1 VLGDPPWRSRAG
13 VSRATVPEHESFR
26 LLFAANPLP
35 MWLYDSASLQFLEV
49 NDAAVHGYG
58 YTRDEFLQ
66 RRVPDLHPPED
77 AERLHA
83 DLRRAAPGLRR
94 WTNMRHR
101 TRDARILDVE
111 IAAHSLEFRGHAAV
125 LVVVHDVTERK
136 RAEAALLRSDARH
149 RAIMEGAL
157 DCIITIDGDGRV
169 IEFNPAAERTFGYRK
184 RDVFGRPLADLIV
197 PPDLRQ
203 AHREGVARHR
213 ATGEQ
218 RVLGRRIEMRA
229 VRSDGSEFP
238 VELAITKIPGDHDEL
253 YTGYLRDVTERKH
266 SEEALRITNAQ
277 LEQRV
282 NERTTELQAAVDEL
296 EAFSYSVSHDLR
308 APLRSIDGFSQA
320 LVEDVGPLLTPETRT
335 HLTRIRNATQR
346 MGQLIDDLL
355 QLSKVSRGEMT
366 REHVDLADLAG
377 RIANDLSRRTA
388 HSPAIAMTPPLPAMG
403 DPRLLRILL
412 ENLLDNA
419 WKFTSPR
426 SDARIEIGRVDG
438 TNGSTTFFV
447 RDNGVGFDATY
458 ADKLFAPF
466 QRLHAVSDFPGT
478 GIGLATV
485 RRIVHRHGGHVWAEG
500 SPGGGACV
508 SFTLEPPP
516 PAREDTS
523 R

>member
-1 VLGDPPWRSRAG
+1 MLGRAPRIG
-13 VSRATVPEHESFR
+13 KARVIRAAAQEDESFR

-35 MWLYDSASLQFLEV
+35 MWLYDSESLQFLEV
-49 NDAAVHGYG
+49 NDAAVSHYG

-66 RRVPDLHPPED
+66 KCITDLRSPED
-77 AERLHA
+77 AERLVH

-111 IAAHSLEFRGHAAV
+111 IAAHTLEFRGRAAV

-136 RAEAALLRSDARH
+136 RAEEALRHSDVRH
-149 RAIMEGAL
+149 RAILEAAL
-157 DCIITIDGDGRV
+157 DCIITMDGDGRV

-184 RDVFGRPLADLIV
+184 RDVFGRPLVDLIV

-203 AHREGVARHR
+203 AHRDGLARHR
-213 ATGEQ
+213 ATGEHK
-218 RVLGRRIEMRA
+218 VLGRRIEMRA

-238 VELAITKIPGDHDEL
+238 VELAITKIPAHAEEL
-253 YTGYLRDVTERKH
+253 YTGYLRDITERKQ
-266 SEEALRITNAQ
+266 SEDALRRLNAE

-282 NERTTELQAAVDEL
+282 SQRTAELQAAVDEL

-320 LVEDVGPLLTPETRT
+320 LVEDAGPVLDAETRT
-335 HLTRIRNATQR
+335 HLNRIRNATQR

-366 REHVDLADLAG
+366 REAVDLSELAA
-377 RIANDLSRRTA
+377 RIANELNKRSGGR
-388 HSPAIAMTPPLPAMG
+388 SPAITVAPSLLAMG
-403 DPRLLRILL
+403 DPRLLRILF

-419 WKFTSPR
+419 WKFTGRQP
-426 SDARIEIGRVDG
+426 DAQIEIGSLGGPDD
-438 TNGSTTFFV
+438 STIFFV
-447 RDNGVGFDATY
+447 RDNGVGFDPTY
-458 ADKLFAPF
+458 TANLFAPF
-466 QRLHAVSDFPGT
+466 QRLHAVSDFRELGSDSRRCAGLFIGT
-478 GIGLATV
+478 AGTYGPTGRPAV
-485 RRIVHRHGGHVWAEG
+485 ER
-500 SPGGGACV
+500 AC
-508 SFTLEPPP
+508 
-516 PAREDTS
+516 RS